1 MIGSGLKKLAVEN
14 GMTVARGV
22 AYGNLHGYAAT
33 LSEGNGYK
41 QIVLTTCFSDPEK
54 LQTLQTQI
62 NQQNIS
68 REFRVANLSFAPNGV
83 SVVFRDN
90 PGTMKMIQAFIDWF
104 FPLLDQAGASGWDIC
119 TECGNQITGGCWKL
133 IDGIAFH
140 LHESCA
146 DRVVR
151 GLNEEEQQ
159 RKDED
164 TGTYLSGAVGAL
176 IGALIGAIVWAI
188 VLNFGY
194 VASIVGLLIGFLA
207 EKGYNLLKGKQGK
220 GKVVVLIAVIVIG
233 VLVGTFCADAFT
245 LVGMINDGELYGLTY
260 GDIPVLIL
268 ALLAEDAEYARAVG
282 SNVLMGLLFAGIGVF
297 SLLRK
302 TGKAV
307 SGTKVVDL

>member
-41 QIVLTTCFSDPEK
+41 QIVLTTCFGDPEK

-90 PGTMKMIQAFIDWF
+90 PGTMKKIQAFIDWF

-164 TGTYLSGAVGAL
+164 TGSYLSGAVGAL

-207 EKGYNLLKGKQGK
+207 EKGYIAGRMPPI
-220 GKVVVLIAVIVIG
+220 VVDGIQDVEAYINPIPSGLVLTGIVVSVSVTALMLRLTIR
-233 VLVGTFCADAFT
+233 LYKRYHT
-245 LVGMINDGELYGLTY
+245 LDLDEIS
-260 GDIPVLIL
+260 I
-268 ALLAEDAEYARAVG
+268 R
-282 SNVLMGLLFAGIGVF
+282 
-297 SLLRK
+297 LRK
-302 TGKAV
+302 EG
-307 SGTKVVDL
+307 L